1 MPSGS
6 FLNAGLT
13 PFGLPVVPDE
23 YNIVDGNF
31 IGHACRGHGGDGT
44 MLNGAIG
51 SFTRPIRMA
60 TSLASF
66 GHCDTVNPPMPHSRC
81 GEYGA
86 LKKISASATGIL
98 AP

>member
-1 MPSGS
+1 MPSSS

-23 YNIVDGNF
+23 YNISRTAISSVTHVAAWRRRYDAEWGDRFFHPTDPDGY
-31 IGHACRGHGGDGT
+31 
-44 MLNGAIG
+44 
-51 SFTRPIRMA
+51 
-60 TSLASF
+60 
-66 GHCDTVNPPMPHSRC
+66 HCENVNPPMPHSRC